1 MIDEFGD
8 EIAFEDLDT
17 CCQKEVISNRR
28 HKEVTAKLRVGD
40 RSQLRNDARDSVFTN
55 LFTGS
60 KCGCCSVSKD
70 YPMLALIR
78 SKAEGLGSAEED
90 KSEESE
96 ESGSDLDLDDDYISP
111 FELERKNNFAR
122 IQLAVKNAKDYGYAE
137 HLDDSVDH
145 ILADILADTTYVLH
159 VYNPSELLCGELD
172 YLLEKLSIQYLGTKF
187 RRVSVSFSQDILNK
201 FQVVG
206 VSSTALSHSGTLLC
220 FHNKY
225 LTATSTTFT
234 EFSDGHRIYEEDV
247 TKFLH
252 GGRALST
259 ELPQCFEVNAF
270 TQNGL
275 LSAARIKESLEQEDE
290 EIYCDDPDCTR
301 KYKHEHVGGA
311 NNTPASYM
319 TANNA
324 AGSEALAKN
333 ALYQL

>member
-17 CCQKEVISNRR
+17 CCQKEVLSNRR

-60 KCGCCSVSKD
+60 RCGCCSTSKD

-78 SKAEGLGSAEED
+78 SKAGKLDSVENEQADEHD
-90 KSEESE
+90 ESD
-96 ESGSDLDLDDDYISP
+96 SDLDLDDDYISP
-111 FELERKNNFAR
+111 FELERRNEFER
-122 IQLAVKNAKDYGYAE
+122 IQLVIKNAKDYGYAE

-145 ILADILADTTYVLH
+145 ILADVLADTSYVLH

-172 YLLEKLSIQYLGTKF
+172 YLLEKLSLKYLGTKF
-187 RRVSVSFSQDILNK
+187 RRIAVSFSQDILNK

-206 VSSTALSHSGTLLC
+206 VSSATLSHSGTLLS

-225 LTATSTTFT
+225 LTASSTTFT
-234 EFSDGHRIYEEDV
+234 EFSDGHHIYEEDV
-247 TKFLH
+247 VKFLH

-259 ELPQCFEVNAF
+259 EVPQCFEVNASSHG
-270 TQNGL
+270 GL
-275 LSAARIKESLEQEDE
+275 LNATITESAQEDE
-290 EIYCDDPDCTR
+290 EVYCDDPDCTR

>member
-8 EIAFEDLDT
+8 EVAFEDLDT
-17 CCQKEVISNRR
+17 CCQKEVLNNRR

-40 RSQLRNDARDSVFTN
+40 RSQLRFDAQHSVFTN

-60 KCGCCSVSKD
+60 RCGCCSESKD

-78 SKAEGLGSAEED
+78 SQAQNRAGGED
-90 KSEESE
+90 EDEESFDE
-96 ESGSDLDLDDDYISP
+96 DSDSDFDLDDDYVSP
-111 FELERKNNFAR
+111 LELERKNEFER
-122 IQLAVKNAKDYGYAE
+122 MQLVVKNAKDFGFAE

-145 ILADILADTTYVLH
+145 ILADILADTPYVLH
-159 VYNPSELLCGELD
+159 IYNPSELLCGELD
-172 YLLEKLSIQYLGTKF
+172 FLLEKLSLKYIGTKF
-187 RRVSVSFSQDILNK
+187 RRISVSSSLDILNK

-206 VSSTALSHSGTLLC
+206 VSSTALSHSGTLLS

-225 LTATSTTFT
+225 LTASSTTFT

-247 TKFLH
+247 VKFLQ

-259 ELPQCFEVNAF
+259 DLPQCFDISSL
-270 TQNGL
+270 QGRL
-275 LSAARIKESLEQEDE
+275 LSEPTTTEAAQDDE
-290 EIYCDDPDCTR
+290 EAYCDDPDCTR
-301 KYKHEHVGGA
+301 RYKHEHVGGA
-311 NNTPASYM
+311 ANKPASYM